1 MYWMKR
7 LVLSQMAF
15 KGLHV
20 VLEKAMKEQLPGG
33 KFFEPIHD
41 LRDQTK
47 YVLPHNK
54 IPERVLVY

>member
-1 MYWMKR
+1 MT
-7 LVLSQMAF
+7 F

-41 LRDQTK
+41 LGDQTK